1 MEANKKDTTKKVLLK
16 KMPWLLLIPLGF
28 LLPRLA
34 ANSPWTVE
42 KLFSQG
48 AYPVISRII
57 SAFTGLFGFSVAEAF
72 VCAVILG
79 VLFLLIRNIVLLAVK
94 KQSFMRFFSFM
105 LSMFIFAGAMLNL
118 FYVTWGF
125 NYSRPTLYQLMEL
138 EVKQRP
144 DSELQQLCFTL
155 ADRAARLRTEVPQDE
170 NGVFYIADYRDYFDK
185 IPAAYQNLSE
195 DYAVF
200 SSPAAAAKGVKA
212 SEGMSWAGISG
223 IYMPYTAEPNVNVHQ
238 PALLLL
244 SSAAHETAHYLGFAR
259 EDEANFIAYLACTY
273 SYDPAV
279 EYSGVML
286 ALINCANKLYRS
298 DANKFAPLREMYSDA
313 MIRDL
318 SAYNAY
324 WDAYEGEVEEAFD
337 SLNDNYLKFN
347 QQQDGVKSYGMMVDL
362 MLAYYANT
370 QA

>member
-1 MEANKKDTTKKVLLK
+1 MEAKKKDITKKDLLK
-16 KMPWLLLIPLGF
+16 KLPWLLLIPLGF
-28 LLPRLA
+28 ILPRLA
-34 ANSPWTVE
+34 ASSPWSVE
-42 KLFSQG
+42 HMYSRG
-48 AYPVISRII
+48 AYPVISGTI
-57 SAFTGLFGFSVAEAF
+57 SAVTGLFGFSVAEIF
-72 VCAVILG
+72 VCAVILC
-79 VLFLLIRNIVLLAVK
+79 VLFLLIRNTVRLAAKRQSATSFISFVLSLC
-94 KQSFMRFFSFM
+94 
-105 LSMFIFAGAMLNL
+105 IFAGAMLNL
-118 FYVTWGF
+118 FYVAWGF
-125 NYSRPTLYQLMEL
+125 NYSRLTLYQLMEL

-155 ADRAARLRTEVPQDE
+155 ADRAAKLRSAVPEDE
-170 NGVFYIADYRDYFDK
+170 NGVFYIADYTEYFAK
-185 IPAAYQNLSE
+185 IPAAYENLGE
-195 DYAVF
+195 KYDIF
-200 SSPAAAAKGVKA
+200 SSPAAVAKGVAA

-238 PALLLL
+238 PSLLIP

-273 SYDPAV
+273 SDDPAV

-324 WDAYEGEVEEAFD
+324 WDNYEGEVQEAVD

-362 MLAYYANT
+362 MLAYYANI

>member
-1 MEANKKDTTKKVLLK
+1 MEANKKDTTKKTLIK
-16 KMPWLLLIPLGF
+16 KLPWLLLTPLGLF
-28 LLPRLA
+28 LPGLA
-34 ANSPWTVE
+34 ANSPWSVE
-42 KLFSQG
+42 RIFSRG
-48 AYPVISRII
+48 AYPVIIRTI
-57 SAFTGLFGFSVAEAF
+57 SSFTGLFGFSVAEVF

-79 VLFLLIRNIVLLAVK
+79 VVFLLIRNIVRLAVK
-94 KQSFMRFFSFM
+94 KQSFMGFVSFV
-105 LSMFIFAGAMLNL
+105 LSLGIFAGVMLNL
-118 FYVTWGF
+118 FYVAWGF

-155 ADRAARLRTEVPQDE
+155 ADRAAKLRSEVPEDE
-170 NGVFYIADYRDYFDK
+170 NGVFYIADYREYFDK
-185 IPAAYQNLSE
+185 IPTAYQSLGE
-195 DYAVF
+195 DFTIF
-200 SSPAAAAKGVKA
+200 SSPAAVAKGVKA

-238 PALLLL
+238 PTLLML

-273 SYDPAV
+273 SDDPAI

-324 WDAYEGEVEEAFD
+324 WDAYEGEVQEAVD
-337 SLNDNYLKFN
+337 TLNDNYLKFN